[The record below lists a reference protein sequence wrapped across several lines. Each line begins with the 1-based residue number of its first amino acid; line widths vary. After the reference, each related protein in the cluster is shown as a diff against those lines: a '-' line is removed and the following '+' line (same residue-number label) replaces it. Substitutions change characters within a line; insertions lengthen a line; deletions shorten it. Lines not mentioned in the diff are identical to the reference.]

1 MESLQ
6 HIKETNNEVYEALNK
21 MSSECRVSLNGNT
34 LYAGRMTDGV
44 FESLISNKN
53 TEKILVEYFIADCD
67 IVMTLTDNKVID
79 EAIEEYKKYAEDGNA
94 SSWNKLTFLESKLP
108 YLPNIDHKNFGTAKW
123 LSEHQGPINE
133 EDDDN
138 GQSMDDEGDE
148 GNNDGGQDMQTADTD
163 VDMNDAETN
172 EDPDNAL
179 GQEGAKEDEENE
191 LKRNVKFTI
200 WTSLDEKTT
209 SLKKGEKYLKIEYI
223 YKDKKKGIVIDFLIG
238 KDLKD
243 KKWSLFAGKSGAVSY
258 DDDPIK
264 DLKADNLKDAIL
276 NAIEEVVKFIKNVED
291 DKDEWVQFYIN
302 I

>member
-34 LYAGRMTDGV
+34 LYAGRMTDRV

-67 IVMTLTDNKVID
+67 IVMTLTDNKSID
-79 EAIEEYKKYAEDGNA
+79 EAIEEYKKYVEDGNA

-148 GNNDGGQDMQTADTD
+148 GNSDGGQDMQTADTD

-223 YKDKKKGIVIDFLIG
+223 YKDKEKGIVIDFLIG

-276 NAIEEVVKFIKNVED
+276 NAIDEVVKFIKDVED

>member
-6 HIKETNNEVYEALNK
+6 HIKETDNKVYEALNK
-21 MSSECRVSLNGNT
+21 ISFKCRVSLNGNT

-67 IVMTLTDNKVID
+67 IVMTLTDNKAID
-79 EAIEEYKKYAEDGNA
+79 EAIEEYKKYVEDGNA

-108 YLPNIDHKNFGTAKW
+108 YLPNIDHNNFGTTKW
-123 LSEHQGPINE
+123 LTEHQGSINE
-133 EDDDN
+133 EGDDN
-138 GQSMDDEGDE
+138 GQSMDA
-148 GNNDGGQDMQTADTD
+148 GNNGGQDMQTADTD
-163 VDMNDAETN
+163 VDMNDADTN

-209 SLKKGEKYLKIEYI
+209 SLKKGEKYLKIEYV
-223 YKDKKKGIVIDFLIG
+223 YKDKEKGIVIDFLIG
-238 KDLKD
+238 KDMKY

-264 DLKADNLKDAIL
+264 DLKANNLKDAIL
-276 NAIEEVVKFIKNVED
+276 NAIDEVVKFIKNVED

>member
-6 HIKETNNEVYEALNK
+6 HIKETDNKVYEALNK
-21 MSSECRVSLNGNT
+21 ISSECRVSLNGNT

-67 IVMTLTDNKVID
+67 IVMTLTDNKAID
-79 EAIEEYKKYAEDGNA
+79 EAIEEYKKYVEDGNA

-108 YLPNIDHKNFGTAKW
+108 YLPNIDHNNFGTTKW
-123 LSEHQGPINE
+123 LTEHQGSINE
-133 EDDDN
+133 EGDDN
-138 GQSMDDEGDE
+138 GQSMDA
-148 GNNDGGQDMQTADTD
+148 GNNGGQDMQTADTD
-163 VDMNDAETN
+163 VDMNDADTN

-209 SLKKGEKYLKIEYI
+209 SLKKGEKYLKIEYV
-223 YKDKKKGIVIDFLIG
+223 YKDKEKGIVIDFLIG
-238 KDLKD
+238 KDMKY

-264 DLKADNLKDAIL
+264 DLKANNLKDAIL
-276 NAIEEVVKFIKNVED
+276 NAIEEVVKFIKDVED

>member
-133 EDDDN
+133 ED
-138 GQSMDDEGDE
+138 E

-223 YKDKKKGIVIDFLIG
+223 YKDKEKGIVIDFLIG